1 MEEDDE
7 NEESEDEDDE
17 EEDGGDGW
25 RADAA
30 AGMGTDEGEE
40 TRKGKAEGEGE
51 SERLID
57 QIVKVASSSSESIC
71 WRQLCALKLSA
82 DVVGRRVECLRR
94 LLVQLVETFD
104 SAIERYSSCSSQA
117 AKVAALCRALAAQ
130 RGEEVARGGGGG
142 GARGKR
148 QGGAEHQSD
157 SSSSSSSMGSS
168 SNTSNVGGG
177 GGGGGRLASPEE
189 VREEEARDGE
199 VVHLE
204 RDARELTRHIA
215 TTHRLYRKARSHL
228 PPIMRYHSDT
238 GRLHRNCFGMALGPR
253 ACVAADPSVRA
264 TLWRQSQ
271 LLRSLALTYFTKW
284 ETLVA
289 AHTRART
296 TTRDLGLALHLTMKA
311 QQDRWLPPPPPDA
324 RGERGER
331 GERGDVPYATDAT

>member
-1 MEEDDE
+1 
-7 NEESEDEDDE
+7 
-17 EEDGGDGW
+17 
-25 RADAA
+25 
-30 AGMGTDEGEE
+30 
-40 TRKGKAEGEGE
+40 
-51 SERLID
+51 
-57 QIVKVASSSSESIC
+57 
-71 WRQLCALKLSA
+71 
-82 DVVGRRVECLRR
+82 
-94 LLVQLVETFD
+94 
-104 SAIERYSSCSSQA
+104 
-117 AKVAALCRALAAQ
+117 
-130 RGEEVARGGGGG
+130 
-142 GARGKR
+142 
-148 QGGAEHQSD
+148 
-157 SSSSSSSMGSS
+157 MGSS
-168 SNTSNVGGG
+168 SNTSSVGGGGG

-296 TTRDLGLALHLTMKA
+296 ATRDLGLALHLTMKA

-331 GERGDVPYATDAT
+331 GEMGDVPYATDATGPACVLGGGASPTRKLNRSAAASTASTKRSSPHRRRGGGNGGSLPPMSPLLRPSPSSSTAPASSLSSVSVFAALAHAADTASGGAGNQPRLTF